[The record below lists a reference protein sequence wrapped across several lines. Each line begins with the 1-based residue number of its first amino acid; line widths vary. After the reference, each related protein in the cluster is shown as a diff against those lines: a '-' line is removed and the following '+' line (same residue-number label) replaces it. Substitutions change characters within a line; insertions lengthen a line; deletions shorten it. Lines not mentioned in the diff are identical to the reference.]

1 MSLYFNNILI
11 FDKEEIVAET
21 ENKVANIL
29 DNFIF
34 QDLFV
39 HILEITGIQ
48 FFYIDEIQEVFI
60 LESTKCPTCA
70 PDIREGGEKII
81 WERTAMMVFIFLD
94 SLNDPFLCKMRH
106 RCQQNIEETLISFF
120 YPLNNA
126 NMLSKRDSQKL
137 CKMNS
142 YRIQQV
148 CLPNLDCFN
157 ICILQ
162 EADPKGQL
170 LCL

>member
-60 LESTKCPTCA
+60 LESTKCPTSA
-70 PDIREGGEKII
+70 PDIRKV
-81 WERTAMMVFIFLD
+81 ER
-94 SLNDPFLCKMRH
+94 
-106 RCQQNIEETLISFF
+106 
-120 YPLNNA
+120 
-126 NMLSKRDSQKL
+126 KL
-137 CKMNS
+137 FG
-142 YRIQQV
+142 RE
-148 CLPNLDCFN
+148 PR
-157 ICILQ
+157 
-162 EADPKGQL
+162 
-170 LCL
+170 